1 MRHTR
6 CPFVPG
12 DVYVNTRTLI
22 HFYESGPPGNEGD
35 VFTVISVTPNEQ
47 SKNWA
52 YEGCEVNESSFPLE
66 GVHFYPRAWN
76 VQVMVGSQVK
86 TFIYDHWNDHDK
98 DYKFYRSFR
107 RLASGLE
114 GRGEKTHE

>member
-1 MRHTR
+1 M
-6 CPFVPG
+6 CQI
-12 DVYVNTRTLI
+12 DK
-22 HFYESGPPGNEGD
+22 GD
-35 VFTVISVTPNEQ
+35 VFTVISVIPNEQ
-47 SKNWA
+47 SKSWT
-52 YEGCEVNESSFPLE
+52 YEGGVVDESSLPLE